1 MKTPL
6 YLINGP
12 LGAGKTTLLRSLLT
26 DDSFTSARVI
36 ENEFASTSIDT
47 DQLHEHQAEVRTIA
61 GICICC
67 STGHE
72 LVDTLHDLASSS
84 DPVIIEAT
92 GVANSLMLIEKIA
105 AAHLFTQYELKHGI
119 FVLDGAEAT
128 VRPSII
134 DDHLQ
139 EIAAADTL
147 LISKT
152 DLIEPEDVMSLID
165 RLSTI
170 RSNSIETVFN
180 GDIDSSLLDSPS
192 NMIDFYLN
200 ADSIYR
206 EQEREPSY
214 TILPTR
220 GYEIDPEMLSTIWP
234 SLVATYGLERMKG
247 GVLFDNTAWH
257 IEATPS
263 QIRTSPSDDSENLSL
278 VCIGGRAHELT
289 QDAFEQ
295 ECRL

>member
-1 MKTPL
+1 MKIPL

-12 LGAGKTTLLRSLLT
+12 LGAGKTTLLRSLLASN
-26 DDSFTSARVI
+26 SFALARVI

-47 DQLHEHQAEVRTIA
+47 EQLHEHQVEVRTIA

-67 STGHE
+67 STDHE
-72 LVDTLHDLASSS
+72 LVDTLHDLALSS

-92 GVANSLMLIEKIA
+92 GVANSLMLIEKLA
-105 AAHLFTQYELKHGI
+105 AANLFAQYELKHGL
-119 FVLDGAEAT
+119 FVLDGAEVT
-128 VRPSII
+128 TRPSII
-134 DDHLQ
+134 TDHLQ

-152 DLIEPEDVMSLID
+152 DLIEPEDIMSLID

-170 RSNSIETVFN
+170 RSGPIDTVLS
-180 GDIDSSLLDSPS
+180 GAIDISLLDTPS
-192 NMIDFYLN
+192 GMIDFYLS

-206 EQEREPSY
+206 NQEREPSY
-214 TILPTR
+214 TILPSDE
-220 GYEIDPEMLSTIWP
+220 YELDPERLSALWP
-234 SLVATYGLERMKG
+234 SLVSKYGLERMKG
-247 GVLFDNTAWH
+247 GIAFNNTTWH

-263 QIRTSPSDDSENLSL
+263 QIRITPSGTSESLSL

-289 QDAFEQ
+289 QEAFER
-295 ECRL
+295 EYGL